1 MRGEWTASALLML
14 VPLLFGSTLLAQTPT
29 TPSPAFQATDTSGD
43 GRIDRAEFHYR
54 MMDAFF
60 LLDQDKDGNLT
71 PSELPGVTAEAI
83 RAADTDSD
91 GKLSA
96 IEYMNSITARNA
108 TTEPTRI
115 SASSILHS
123 TFNMLT
129 SPLGEPLRS

>member
-1 MRGEWTASALLML
+1 
-14 VPLLFGSTLLAQTPT
+14 
-29 TPSPAFQATDTSGD
+29 
-43 GRIDRAEFHYR
+43 